1 MSEIRF
7 TTVIGED
14 QVIRPPQDIKLPS
27 GKAEVIVVQSDIK
40 PIAQTENPPRSS
52 WPLVDHL
59 ARLANDL
66 GIDPKEFPIDLAQ
79 NHDYYAHGAPKGID
93 EQ

>member
-1 MSEIRF
+1 MAHERNPLYN
-7 TTVIGED
+7 
-14 QVIRPPQDIKLPS
+14 RHWRRS
-27 GKAEVIVVQSDIK
+27 GNSTAAGHKAAFGKVIVVQSDIK

-66 GIDPKEFPIDLAQ
+66 GIDPKEFPIDLATH
-79 NHDYYAHGAPKGID
+79 HDHYAHGAPKGID